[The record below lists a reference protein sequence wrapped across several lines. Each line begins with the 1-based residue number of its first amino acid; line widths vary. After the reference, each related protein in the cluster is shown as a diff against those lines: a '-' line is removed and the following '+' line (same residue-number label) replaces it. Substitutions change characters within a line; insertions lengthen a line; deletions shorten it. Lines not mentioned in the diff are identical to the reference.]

1 MHCEA
6 CYLYLIAVS
15 IFAPHIFIN
24 RLPYQK
30 SAFLARFLHGY
41 KASALLSLTVTV
53 SAPHHSAST
62 SRHISSRF
70 IMRIHIGVLKHEL
83 KHPIQRQKTL
93 FLDIVNG

>member
-1 MHCEA
+1 MEEIRSAGVCRDA
-6 CYLYLIAVS
+6 L
-15 IFAPHIFIN
+15 
-24 RLPYQK
+24 LPYQK

-70 IMRIHIGVLKHEL
+70 SI
-83 KHPIQRQKTL
+83 
-93 FLDIVNG
+93 